1 MEPDFAGVIVAAGR
15 STRFG
20 GLLPKQYRKIA
31 GRSVLEHAVRCIAS
45 DPAVRGVVVVLA
57 ADEMGGEREAAV
69 RRWPGVIDVVEGGV
83 TRSDSVRR
91 GLDAVTG
98 SRFVLIHDAARPV
111 ARASV
116 VAAVVEATRRHGAAI
131 PTVEVTDTVKRVDD
145 EGWIEGTVDRTPL
158 RLAQTPQGFRVDW
171 IVDALGPAADA
182 GVTDESVAME
192 RAGRRVA
199 RVDGDPDNLK
209 ITSARDLER
218 ARASLEGDSMDLR
231 VGTGFDIHRRGGDR
245 PLILGGVRFEGEV
258 GLVGHSDADVVLHA
272 AMDAVLGAASLGDI
286 GEHFPPDD
294 PRFSG
299 ADSGKLAE
307 TVAVRI
313 SEAGFEIVNLDL
325 MLLAEAPKIRP
336 RVEEMQKAIAA
347 SFGLEPG
354 RVGLKATTL
363 ERLGALGRGEGIACQ
378 SVALLRRR
386 TDGSS

>member
-20 GLLPKQYRKIA
+20 GSLPKQYREIA
-31 GRSVLEHAVRCIAS
+31 GRSVLEHAVRCIAK
-45 DPAVRGVVVVLA
+45 DPAVRGVIVVLA
-57 ADEMGGEREAAV
+57 ASEMGGEREAAV
-69 RRWPGVIDVVEGGV
+69 RAWAGVIDVVEGGA

-91 GLDAVTG
+91 GLEAVTG

-111 ARASV
+111 ARASL
-116 VAAVVEATRRHGAAI
+116 VAAVVDATRRHGAAI
-131 PTVEVTDTVKRVDD
+131 PTVEVTDTVKRIDD
-145 EGWIEGTVDRTPL
+145 EGWIAGTVDRTPL
-158 RLAQTPQGFRVDW
+158 RFAQTPQGFRLDW
-171 IVDALGPAADA
+171 IVEALAQVSDA
-182 GVTDESVAME
+182 GVTDEGVALE

-199 RVDGDPDNLK
+199 RVDGDPDNSK
-209 ITSARDLER
+209 ITLARDLER
-218 ARASLEGDSMDLR
+218 VRGRFEGDSMDLR

-245 PLILGGVRFEGEV
+245 PLILGGVVFEGEV

-294 PRFSG
+294 PRFEG
-299 ADSGKLAE
+299 ADSGRLAAS
-307 TVAVRI
+307 VAERI
-313 SEAGFEIVNLDL
+313 EDVGFEIVNLDL
-325 MLLAEAPKIRP
+325 MLLAETPKIRP
-336 RVEEMQKAIAA
+336 RVEEMQAAIAA

-363 ERLGALGRGEGIACQ
+363 ESLGALGRGEGIACQ

-386 TDGSS
+386 TDGPS

>member
-20 GLLPKQYRKIA
+20 GSLPKQYRQIA
-31 GRSVLEHAVRCIAS
+31 GRSVLEHAVRCIEKN
-45 DPAVRGVVVVLA
+45 PAVGGVVVVLA
-57 ADEMGGEREAAV
+57 ASEMGGEREATV
-69 RRWPGVIDVVEGGV
+69 RAWPGVTDVVEGGA

-91 GLDAVTG
+91 GLDAVQDF
-98 SRFVLIHDAARPV
+98 RFVLIHDAARPV
-111 ARASV
+111 ARAPV

-145 EGWIEGTVDRTPL
+145 EDWIVGTVDRASL

-171 IVDALGPAADA
+171 IVEALEHAGAT
-182 GVTDESVAME
+182 GVTDEGVALE

-209 ITSARDLER
+209 ITSAADLER
-218 ARASLEGDSMDLR
+218 ARGSLEGVSMDLR

-245 PLILGGVRFEGEV
+245 PLTLGGVVFEGEV
-258 GLVGHSDADVVLHA
+258 GLVGHSDADVVYHA
-272 AMDAVLGAASLGDI
+272 AMDAVLGAASMGDI

-294 PRFSG
+294 PRFAG
-299 ADSGKLAE
+299 ADSGELAA
-307 TVAVRI
+307 TVADRI
-313 SEAGFEIVNLDL
+313 GEAGFEIVNLDL
-325 MLLAEAPKIRP
+325 MLLAETPKIRP
-336 RVEEMQKAIAA
+336 RVEEMQAAIAA
-347 SFGLEPG
+347 SFGLEAG

-363 ERLGALGRGEGIACQ
+363 ESLGALGRGEGIACQ

-386 TDGSS
+386 TDVAR